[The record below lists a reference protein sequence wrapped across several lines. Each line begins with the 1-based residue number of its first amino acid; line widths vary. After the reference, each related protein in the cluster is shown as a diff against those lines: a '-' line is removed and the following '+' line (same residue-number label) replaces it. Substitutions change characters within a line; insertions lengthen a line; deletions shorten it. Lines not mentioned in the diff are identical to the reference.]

1 MQTPWIQKAAANYE
15 QFLVTQRRE
24 NDQRLRDEELR
35 RSRANRLATEGPI
48 VGMKLWG
55 ELQAT
60 LKAHVSEFNDQY
72 GNEVMRIRAVG
83 DGSFEVRL
91 GEPGCADKIATLT
104 YSPDPPTVS
113 WQIFGG
119 AKGLPIVVGLR
130 STSYGA
136 ANVDEL
142 LFTVGQSYPS
152 VEEISQQVISALLPC

>member
-1 MQTPWIQKAAANYE
+1 MSWLITPTLKDGAFQGFSYWNKKRSSASERFCVASLTSKVREGFRWI
-15 QFLVTQRRE
+15 
-24 NDQRLRDEELR
+24 
-35 RSRANRLATEGPI
+35 
-48 VGMKLWG
+48 WG

-72 GNEVMRIRAVG
+72 GNEVMRIRALG

-119 AKGLPIVVGLR
+119 AKGQPIVVGLR